1 MGKRRR
7 FTSKKKVEL
16 LREHLKNGIPVSEI
30 CEEYGI
36 HPNVFY
42 RWEKQFFEGGIDTF
56 KHKKG
61 SRDGVSD
68 EKVLR
73 GKIKRLQEVI
83 SWLSEENIKL
93 KKKENGEI

>member
-7 FTSKKKVEL
+7 FTPKKKVEL

-30 CEEYGI
+30 CEEYGV

-56 KHKKG
+56 NHKKG

-68 EKVLR
+68 ENVLR